1 MEDFFKHAWQQG
13 PFNELV
19 PDMEVD
25 WNPKLDLL
33 ESDDKITVK
42 AELPG
47 IEPKDIDIFIDRDML
62 VIKGEKKH
70 EKEESGKRYHRVER
84 SFGSFYR
91 AVRLPG
97 EVDREKI
104 DAKYTNGIVDI
115 TLPKIE
121 ADRKKIIH
129 VKVH

>member
-1 MEDFFKHAWQQG
+1 
-13 PFNELV
+13 
-19 PDMEVD
+19 MEVD
-25 WNPKLDLL
+25 WNPQLDLL

-42 AELPG
+42 AEVPG
-47 IEPKDIDIFIDRDML
+47 IEPKDIDISIDRDML

-70 EKEESGKRYHRVER
+70 EKEESGERYHRVER

-97 EVDREKI
+97 EVDRDKI
-104 DAKYTNGIVDI
+104 DAKYTNGVLDI
-115 TLPKIE
+115 TLPKVE
-121 ADRKKIIH
+121 ADRKKITH